1 VLFTALFLA
10 LFITGWMIVG
20 AAPWLILSVKTRGK
34 AGLWYLPLSMLVGVI
49 GGVAVPVF
57 WLDNAT
63 GIWVS
68 FIAAFVFPALLLA
81 VRRFSLRAVV
91 EPASPNPAPEQQPK

>member
-1 VLFTALFLA
+1 MLFTAIFLA

-20 AAPWLILSVKTRGK
+20 ATPWLILSVKTRGS
-34 AGLWYLPLSMLVGVI
+34 AGLWYLPLSMLAGLV
-49 GGVAVPVF
+49 GGVAVPVL

-68 FIAAFVFPALLLA
+68 FIAAFVVPALLLA
-81 VRRFSLRAVV
+81 ARRFSLRPVV
-91 EPASPNPAPEQQPK
+91 EPVAAGKAPEQQPK

>member
-1 VLFTALFLA
+1 MLFTAIFLT

-20 AAPWLILSVKTRGK
+20 GIPWLVLSVKTRGS
-34 AGLWYLPLSMLVGVI
+34 AGLWYLPLSMLAGAV
-49 GGVAVPVF
+49 GGVAVPVL

-68 FIAAFVFPALLLA
+68 FIAAFVVSSLLLA
-81 VRRFSLRAVV
+81 ARRFSLRPVV
-91 EPASPNPAPEQQPK
+91 EPAAPNQSPEQQAK